1 VTVLLLSL
9 YISTHESGNSCSANR
24 QSTLDCIISLMTTPA
39 FAVAAIVAS
48 VSMSGSCL
56 RMVD

>member
-1 VTVLLLSL
+1 
-9 YISTHESGNSCSANR
+9 
-24 QSTLDCIISLMTTPA
+24 LMTTPA